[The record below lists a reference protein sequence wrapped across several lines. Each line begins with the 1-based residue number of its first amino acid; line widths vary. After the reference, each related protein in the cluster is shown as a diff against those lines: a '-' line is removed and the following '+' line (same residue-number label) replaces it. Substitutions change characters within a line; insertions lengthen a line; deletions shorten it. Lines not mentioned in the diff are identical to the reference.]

1 MAGGR
6 NTTESVEDLIDK
18 AWESPTR
25 AKRAHYAR
33 LALTADPEA
42 IDAELA
48 IGTEQSRKRSSV

>member
-25 AKRAHYAR
+25 AKRAHMR
-33 LALTADPEA
+33 VLL
-42 IDAELA
+42 
-48 IGTEQSRKRSSV
+48 